1 MSQRLTPDVNLIGY
15 WGFDE
20 ALETDN
26 ALDGAT
32 FSTPADLVV
41 SNAVS
46 VQVGRIGAA
55 RQFNGT
61 TTTAEVT
68 AAKLRLQGDI
78 LLGAW
83 TRLTTYNSSGSLLR
97 TIISCSGPTTGD
109 NVLYALYV
117 DSAGRL
123 VYKHN
128 AAAGMVIVRSQPII
142 KTGQFYC
149 LFVRRVANGGDQDIE
164 FFVDNMQVAVLDVT
178 VNAVSS
184 ALPVPPPLANAS
196 SVFSVGHS
204 QKEADGAFWQGL
216 IDEVSL
222 HDVARPY
229 QPYLRAAYFQV
240 SLRNTTTHL
249 TGFDNIVS
257 VASSDMG
264 AGVRWWCFERD
275 RDLYVVKESPFGFF
289 GTETRLTSPGGAAAS
304 MAQKAELVYD
314 PVSDT
319 LMVFFISGNR
329 IYKVSAQSTDD
340 PATINMPF
348 TADAGSILKL
358 VDGADGG
365 AFGNGGGSR
374 PIEEGD
380 ITYVNRA
387 PVKVFGEDLP
397 SYSLGN
403 GGGSEF
409 IARAPGTTVPTLD
422 FMTLPAPDGFGLA
435 VGPRDG
441 NQSGY
446 RIFKVLGGG
455 NKLLGSAS
463 YKSAPGFYFL
473 AVTPSIGDVFV
484 AEALGEN
491 GIPSGVFSNAV
502 VFFGGGAL
510 PAGGNW
516 AVGREGDV
524 TDTMNA
530 SNGGGSLSNFD
541 TITYISRAPVKISGE
556 DAPSYDLGNGGGQH
570 GKVACLGTNR
580 PGNLAIEVELQ

>member
-1 MSQRLTPDVNLIGY
+1 MSQRLTPDANLIGY

-32 FSTPADLVV
+32 FSAAADLVV

-61 TTTAEVT
+61 TTKAEVT
-68 AAKLRLQGDI
+68 AAKLRLQGDL

-83 TRLTTYNSSGSLLR
+83 ARLTTYNSSGSLLR
-97 TIISCSGPTTGD
+97 TIIACAGPTTGD

-128 AAAGMVIVRSQPII
+128 AAGGMVIVRSQSVI
-142 KTGQFYC
+142 KTNQFYC
-149 LFVRRVANGGDQDIE
+149 IFVRRVANGGNQDIE
-164 FFVDNMQVAVLDVT
+164 FFVDNAQVAILDVT
-178 VNAVSS
+178 VNGVGSS
-184 ALPVPPPLANAS
+184 LPVPPPVANAS
-196 SVFSVGHS
+196 SIFDVGFS
-204 QKEADGAFWQGL
+204 QKEADGAYWQGL
-216 IDEVSL
+216 IDEVSI

-249 TGFDNIVS
+249 TGFDNVIAVS
-257 VASSDMG
+257 STDMG

-289 GTETRLTSPGGAAAS
+289 GSETRLTTPGGNSAT
-304 MAQKAELVYD
+304 MAQKAELLYD
-314 PVSDT
+314 PASDT
-319 LMVFFISGNR
+319 LIVFFITGNR
-329 IYKVSAQSTDD
+329 IYKVTAQSTDD

-348 TADAGSILKL
+348 TADTGSILKL
-358 VDGADGG
+358 VDGADAG

-374 PIEEGD
+374 SPEPAD
-380 ITYVNRA
+380 VVYVNRA
-387 PVKVFGEDLP
+387 PVKVFGEDAP
-397 SYSLGN
+397 YGLGN
-403 GGGSEF
+403 GGATDFVG
-409 IARAPGTTVPTLD
+409 RAPGTTVPTLT
-422 FMTLPAPDGFGLA
+422 FMEMPSPDGFGLA

-446 RIFKVLGGG
+446 RLFQVLGGG
-455 NKLLGSAS
+455 NKLLGTAT
-463 YKSAPGFYFL
+463 YKQAGFYFL
-473 AVTPSIGDVFV
+473 AVTPVVGDVFV
-484 AEALGEN
+484 AEAIGEN

-502 VFFGGGAL
+502 VFSSEPKAI
-510 PAGGNW
+510 GGNW
-516 AVGREGDV
+516 LIGSEGSI
-524 TDTMNA
+524 TDTFNGG
-530 SNGGGSLSNFD
+530 NGGGSLSNFD
-541 TITYISRAPVKISGE
+541 TIVYVNRAPVKISAE

-570 GKVACLGTNR
+570 GKVTSTGTNR
-580 PGNLAIEVELQ
+580 PGNLAIEVELR